1 MQQNLE
7 FNNYYKSSLIFLL
20 ITFGLLIKSSW
31 LPIVISTLF
40 FLLIL
45 DLIHLFTK
53 NKLFSILI
61 SLSLIALIGVISFL
75 TASYLSDNL
84 DKLLKI
90 DLGQYKDLLIKF
102 GIKIP
107 ITVDSTFITKSLLT
121 YIKNNIS
128 IIASL
133 GANFLQILIGIIL
146 AVSFFAN
153 VNAAIPNNN
162 WGKFIDAIK
171 FYLNNIFNS
180 FKTVMQIQ
188 ILVAILNTLSL
199 FLLSFLIAPI
209 FTGDIMPYWYILLP
223 LSFILSLVPV
233 LGNVVINI
241 IIFIVAINISLV
253 FTIISIIYFFITNK
267 LELVII
273 GKILGHRTNVP
284 FLFIALSMFLGE
296 LIFSSLLGILFGI
309 VSLLTIKSIMES
321 FESERSISTKVLIL
335 EEE

>member
-45 DLIHLFTK
+45 DIIQLFTK
-53 NKLFSILI
+53 HKFFSILI

-84 DKLLKI
+84 DELLKI

-146 AVSFFAN
+146 AVSFFAH

-162 WGKFIDAIK
+162 WGKFIDSTK
-171 FYLNNIFNS
+171 FYLMNIFNS

-199 FLLSFLIAPI
+199 TILSFIIAPI
-209 FTGDIMPYWYILLP
+209 FIGHVMPYWYVLLP

-241 IIFIVAINISLV
+241 IIFIVAINISLI
-253 FTIISIIYFFITNK
+253 FTIISIIYFFVTNK